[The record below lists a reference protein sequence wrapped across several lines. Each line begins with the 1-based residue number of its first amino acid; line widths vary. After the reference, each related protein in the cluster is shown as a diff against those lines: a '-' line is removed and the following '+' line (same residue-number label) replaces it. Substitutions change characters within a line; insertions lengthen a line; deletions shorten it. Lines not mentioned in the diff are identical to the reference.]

1 MTIYGEKGRVVGLR
15 HGGFWLMCMVA
26 FLGYGFQPWG
36 LWLMGMVVLC
46 GGLID
51 LTCELVLDSPI

>member
-1 MTIYGEKGRVVGLR
+1 MGLG

-46 GGLID
+46 GALTA
-51 LTCELVLDSPI
+51 LTCELVLNSPI